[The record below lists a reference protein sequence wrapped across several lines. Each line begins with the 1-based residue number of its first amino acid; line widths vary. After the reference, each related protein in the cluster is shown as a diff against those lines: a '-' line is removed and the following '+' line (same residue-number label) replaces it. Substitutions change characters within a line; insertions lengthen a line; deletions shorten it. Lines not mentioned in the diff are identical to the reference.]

1 MVDPLLLLVG
11 DTLFVATFQSKL
23 EKWMESVV
31 LTFSERNLEENF
43 QGYLSGQ
50 KVLDILNSHLANL
63 PVPMAGHL
71 QACCFSHPLLVLF
84 LVVACVEVLS
94 IRTRI

>member
-1 MVDPLLLLVG
+1 MVGPLLLLID
-11 DTLFVATFQSKL
+11 DTRFVAQFQSKL
-23 EKWMESVV
+23 GKWMESVV

-50 KVLDILNSHLANL
+50 KILEILNSHLATL
-63 PVPMAGHL
+63 LVPMAGHL

-94 IRTRI
+94 SRTRI

>member
-1 MVDPLLLLVG
+1 MIDPLLLLVG

-23 EKWMESVV
+23 ERLMEIVV
-31 LTFSERNLEENF
+31 LTFSEGNLEENF
-43 QGYLSGQ
+43 QGYLNGQ

-63 PVPMAGHL
+63 LVPMAGHL

-94 IRTRI
+94 SRTRI